1 MYEVRFLD
9 EAENDF
15 EHLDRHVQE
24 SAVRRIAWLA
34 QNIESIKC
42 HALAGAL
49 SGLCK
54 LRAGDYRILYQ
65 IVRDER
71 LIIIHAIAHRSI
83 VYKRR

>member
-1 MYEVRFLD
+1 
-9 EAENDF
+9 
-15 EHLDRHVQE
+15 
-24 SAVRRIAWLA
+24 LA
-34 QNIESIKC
+34 QNIENIKC